1 MTLRSIRHAIGL
13 SLLVICLKSAL
24 LQAAPPTTNFVPQA
38 LSDAVEE
45 GNAAYA
51 RKDYAVARKAYERV
65 LKLDGSNLMGLV
77 NLGLVESALGN
88 KAKAEETLKKA
99 ISIRLETAPAWLAL
113 GMMYMDE
120 DRSDA
125 ALAALSQAAL
135 YDPQNARTRNFLG
148 VVIGRRGWID
158 GAQTELRRAVELD
171 PSYSDA
177 HYNLAVFYL
186 QEKAPAI
193 ELARRHYFK
202 ARELGLEKD
211 NEMEKVFI
219 TTSPKP

>member
-13 SLLVICLKSAL
+13 SLLVICLESAL

-186 QEKAPAI
+186 QEKTPAI

>member
-24 LQAAPPTTNFVPQA
+24 LQAAPPITNFIPQA

-65 LKLDGSNLMGLV
+65 LNLDVSNLMGLV

-171 PSYSDA
+171 PSYTDA

-186 QEKAPAI
+186 QEKTPAI

-211 NEMEKVFI
+211 NAMEKVFI

>member
-88 KAKAEETLKKA
+88 KAKADETLKKA

-186 QEKAPAI
+186 QEKTPAI